1 MKVSDLTVEV
11 RNAALQ
17 RVGLIHPENLVG
29 FTAVLR
35 DNAVGSW
42 SIKLPVGHPIAE
54 ELVKPGAGLIV
65 STTQG
70 TLISGPTVAVTTNQ
84 STDDPDGTYDIMGS
98 DDTIILTERLAY
110 PTPATSDVTAQ
121 TNAYDVRTGAAET
134 VLKGYVA
141 ANIGPTAPTVRR
153 VTGLTVEMDLTRGNT
168 VTGSAR
174 FTNLQELLKGIAD
187 VGEVSFTIEQ
197 VGTGLVFQ
205 VSEPVDRSAYVR
217 LDLYNGRLKSSDY
230 AFSQPITTRVIVG
243 GDGDDATRTFLERT
257 STDSL
262 AAETLW
268 GRRIETFVDS
278 RNTTNTTE
286 LQAAADEVLVVDG
299 KTQVSVTISPSDDQ
313 TMLFGVDWNLG
324 DKVTVVVGSTEL
336 VAVVTEVGL
345 LISEDGVRIGATV
358 GEPRGLDYES
368 QLLTRQLNTAQRIAK
383 LETTK

>member
-1 MKVSDLTVEV
+1 MQLSDLTIEV
-11 RNAALQ
+11 RNNNLE
-17 RVGLIHPENLVG
+17 RVGQLTPTDLVG
-29 FTAVLR
+29 FSAVLR
-35 DNAVGSW
+35 DKEVGSW
-42 SIKLPVGHPIAE
+42 SIKLPVGNPLAE
-54 ELVKPGAGLIV
+54 ELVKPDAGIIV
-65 STTQG
+65 STDEG
-70 TLISGPTVAVTTNQ
+70 TLLSGPTISVVLSQN
-84 STDDPDGTYDIMGS
+84 TDNPEGTYEITGA
-98 DDTIILTERLAY
+98 DDSIVLTERLAY
-110 PTPATSDVTAQ
+110 PTPATADVTAQ
-121 TNAYDVRTGAAET
+121 TVAYDVRTGAAET

-153 VTGLTVEMDLTRGNT
+153 VTGLTVEADLARGNT

-205 VSEPVDRSAYVR
+205 VTEPVDRSAEVR

-230 AFSQPITTRVIVG
+230 AYSQPLTTRVIVG

-257 STDSL
+257 SADSL

-299 KTQVSVTISPSDDQ
+299 KTQLSVSIAPSDDQ
-313 TMLFGVDWNLG
+313 TMLFGKDWNLG

-368 QLLTRQLNTAQRIAK
+368 QLIARQISAAQRIAK